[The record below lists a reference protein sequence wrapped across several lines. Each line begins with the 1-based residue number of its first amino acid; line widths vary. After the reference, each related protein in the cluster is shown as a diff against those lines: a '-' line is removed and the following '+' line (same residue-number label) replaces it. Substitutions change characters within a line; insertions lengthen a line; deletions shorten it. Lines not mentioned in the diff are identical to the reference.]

1 MEFEQEE
8 RTGRRVQSLPDL
20 ASGLF
25 SLILSLRTSAAYGAE
40 SELRAKIGE
49 YLDRMDADGHR
60 AGIAREDLE
69 AAKFPLVAFI
79 DETILNSNWEGRE
92 SWRER
97 PMQLDKYG
105 ETVAG
110 ERFFERLERL
120 RAQGESKSELLE
132 IYYLCL
138 SLGFE
143 GKYKILGK
151 EKLRSLVD
159 DLRRELGYARPL
171 SDRVPISPHGRRK
184 ESRRS
189 AREEGFPLLQVAAI
203 SLGGLVLVWLIFF
216 FVMGHLEGDALQ
228 KLGTLP
234 GRGA

>member
-1 MEFEQEE
+1 VEFEQEKS
-8 RTGRRVQSLPDL
+8 GRRVQSLPDL

-40 SELRAKIGE
+40 SDLRKKIGE
-49 YLDRMDADGHR
+49 YLDRMDSEGHL
-60 AGIAREDLE
+60 AGVAREDLE

-79 DETILNSNWEGRE
+79 DETILNSHWEGRE
-92 SWRER
+92 AWRER
-97 PMQLDKYG
+97 PLQLDKYG

-120 RAQGESKSELLE
+120 RAQGEAKAELLE

-151 EKLRSLVD
+151 EKLRALID
-159 DLRRELGYARPL
+159 DLRRELGYSRPL
-171 SDRVPISPHGRRK
+171 SGRVPISPHGRRK
-184 ESRRS
+184 EVRRS
-189 AREEGFPLLQVAAI
+189 SNERSFPILQVAAI
-203 SLGGLVLVWLIFF
+203 SIGGLVVVWLIFF
-216 FVMGHLEGDALQ
+216 FVMGHLEGSALQ

-234 GRGA
+234 S